1 MAGLR
6 RAVMLNWFKR
16 QRDSVPGPQDMA
28 RARASR
34 RATSRPVPPTDPAPL
49 PEVVA
54 EGNSQAD
61 WSMWEDSMTVLDSQ
75 MGDLAASERIYERES
90 ERRYTRPAP
99 LTETDAFGNVGKNHD
114 V

>member
-1 MAGLR
+1 
-6 RAVMLNWFKR
+6 MLNWFKR
-16 QRDSVPGPQDMA
+16 QRDPVPGPQDMA

-34 RATSRPVPPTDPAPL
+34 RTSSRSAPSTDPAPL

-54 EGNSQAD
+54 EGNSHAD
-61 WSMWEDSMTVLDSQ
+61 WSMWEDSMTLLDSQ
-75 MGDLAASERIYERES
+75 MGDLPASERIYERES
-90 ERRYTRPAP
+90 ERRYTQPAP